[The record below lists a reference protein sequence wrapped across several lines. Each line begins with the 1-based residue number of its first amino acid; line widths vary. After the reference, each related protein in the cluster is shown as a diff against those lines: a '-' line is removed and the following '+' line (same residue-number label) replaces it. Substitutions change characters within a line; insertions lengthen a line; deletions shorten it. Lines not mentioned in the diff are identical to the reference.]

1 MKKTLM
7 IVGLMSS
14 LLLAASANAAITYKM
29 YRDAKKAG
37 GKNIRTPRAG

>member
-1 MKKTLM
+1 M

-29 YRDAKKAG
+29 YRDAKKAE
-37 GKNIRTPRAG
+37 ADAHDVVV